1 MLKDLIFGIL
11 RPFLTAYALIRYGSI
26 WGLKEHLM
34 RRPSKLLRLTYGH
47 FFLQRGSFV
56 GLTSEIAGVPC
67 FPHGIQGIFISN
79 TAKLGKDV
87 VIFQQVT
94 IGSNNLPDTKSRA
107 AQRSET
113 MSISGLEPRSSGES
127 QSGTTAGLERM
138 RWFMRICRRI
148 RSRSARRPGSS
159 PKMANRSTIPTARP
173 SMGWITFSKTA
184 GCTERNRRNGTFG
197 QVLQA

>member
-11 RPFLTAYALIRYGSI
+11 RPFLTAYALIRYWSI

-47 FFLQRGSFV
+47 FSLQRGSFV

-67 FPHGIQGIFISN
+67 FPHRIQGIFISN

-94 IGSNNLPDTKSRA
+94 IGSNNLPDTKK
-107 AQRSET
+107 
-113 MSISGLEPRSSGES
+113 
-127 QSGTTAGLERM
+127 
-138 RWFMRICRRI
+138 
-148 RSRSARRPGSS
+148 PGS
-159 PKMANRSTIPTARP
+159 PTIGNNVYIGVGAKVIGGITIGDNCRIGANAVVYEDMPPNSVAVCAATRIISKDGEPLDNTYRTTLDGVDYVFQDGRLHRAEP
-173 SMGWITFSKTA
+173 S
-184 GCTERNRRNGTFG
+184 
-197 QVLQA
+197 